1 MNGVVVN
8 SVNVIAT
15 INAIKS
21 IVNSF
26 SSTFAAPLPG
36 NIGTNVKAI
45 IEPISSLMAVANKL
59 QELSG
64 VVVNSTAVIATMN
77 AIMSIVSDGAW
88 ITIQS
93 VIANW
98 GGMQAA
104 LQNGISAV
112 NSIKNLVAA
121 MNGIP
126 AVSTDIQANVAN
138 IQAGLDKLSGLNF
151 SADIAGKAAQFAAAV
166 NGLIGSLKGMGGNFA
181 PVGNEWA
188 SKIEIG
194 RAHV

>member
-1 MNGVVVN
+1 
-8 SVNVIAT
+8 
-15 INAIKS
+15 
-21 IVNSF
+21 
-26 SSTFAAPLPG
+26 
-36 NIGTNVKAI
+36 
-45 IEPISSLMAVANKL
+45 MAVANKL

-112 NSIKNLVAA
+112 NSIK
-121 MNGIP
+121 I
-126 AVSTDIQANVAN
+126 
-138 IQAGLDKLSGLNF
+138 
-151 SADIAGKAAQFAAAV
+151 
-166 NGLIGSLKGMGGNFA
+166 
-181 PVGNEWA
+181 
-188 SKIEIG
+188 
-194 RAHV
+194 